1 MKSVILSQKWKDHL
15 SNLPESG
22 MGYQVVNMKMKDG
35 SQKVVTVLNGEHVLV
50 SEDLPVENIS
60 DINIVPAFVSMNSR
74 RSRVQNTSKV
84 K

>member
-50 SEDLPVENIS
+50 SEDLLVENIS